1 MYEQSLVKVIEP
13 IKKTTIS
20 RLNKSKK
27 WKYGYNKEHDIIVIS
42 KTGQIGEILEI
53 QNLRVALPRVPGQ
66 VFKHELDKW
75 VKIDQPKDRNE
86 FIVREHLFRLL
97 DPPIEEKYLLSFSTN
112 ISYNTGIVTKE
123 NQTTRYIVN
132 STTNYSIRNIETG
145 DIVYE
150 GTVFGTSSYSSNINT
165 TTYSSNVSEQN
176 SMQRLSRFTAEKIIA
191 EIEINGSDW
200 LKKDAIKKQ
209 SN

>member
-1 MYEQSLVKVIEP
+1 LRLIFTLIFFGVLSNCGFQP
-13 IKKTTIS
+13 IVGKN
-20 RLNKSKK
+20 LNAPKFQ
-27 WKYGYNKEHDIIVIS
+27 HFI
-42 KTGQIGEILEI
+42 
-53 QNLRVALPRVPGQ
+53 
-66 VFKHELDKW
+66 
-75 VKIDQPKDRNE
+75 KIDQPKDRNE

-112 ISYNTGIVTKE
+112 ISSNTGIVTKE
-123 NQTTRYIVN
+123 NQTTRYILN
-132 STTNYSIRNIETG
+132 STTDYSIRSIETG
-145 DIVYE
+145 DIVYA
-150 GTVFGTSSYSSNINT
+150 GTVFGASSYSSNINT
-165 TTYSSNVSEQN
+165 TTYSSNVSKQN